1 MVHKSDRLTDAEV
14 HVIDLSSP
22 DRKVAAAILH
32 SCVTTG
38 FFYVSNHGVAQ
49 QIIENQWQQ
58 NRAFFDLP
66 LKEKLL
72 ILADSNGRGYTPFS
86 AESLDPE
93 HQSQGDTKEGL
104 VFGREVPADGEEA
117 NLPLHGPN
125 QWPPEGL
132 LPGYKAAMQAYM
144 DAIRGLADRLLP
156 LIAIALQLPTDFFDM
171 HFDKPMIALRPLHY
185 SAQTSLPDEGIY
197 GAGAHTDYG
206 LLTVLATDENPGLQ
220 ICTEGKWAA
229 VRPVPG
235 TFIINLGDML
245 ERWTNGYFRSTLHR
259 VVNCVGKERY
269 STAFFY
275 NPNFNAR
282 VECLPQCCKIEA
294 AKFPPTTSGQHVLD
308 MYAAANKGHTS
319 TVRVAEG
326 LMEDIKTS
334 MLSSSA
340 E

>member
-1 MVHKSDRLTDAEV
+1 MFVDAEV
-14 HVIDLSSP
+14 HVIDVSSP
-22 DRKVAAAILH
+22 DKRAAAAILH
-32 SCVTTG
+32 ACVTTG
-38 FFYVSNHGVAQ
+38 FFYVAEPNHGVEQ
-49 QIIENQWQQ
+49 HVIEIN
-58 NRAFFDLP
+58 
-66 LKEKLL
+66 
-72 ILADSNGRGYTPFS
+72 SNGRGYTPFS

-104 VFGREVPADGEEA
+104 VFGRDVPADSEEA
-117 NLPLHGPN
+117 KLLLHGPN

-144 DAIRGLADRLLP
+144 DAIRGLANRLLP

-185 SAQTSLPDEGIY
+185 SAQTFLPNEGVY

-206 LLTVLATDENPGLQ
+206 LLTVPATDDNPGLR
-220 ICTEGKWAA
+220 IYTKGKWAH
-229 VRPVPG
+229 VKPVPG
-235 TFIINLGDML
+235 TFIISLGDML

-259 VVNCVGKERY
+259 VVNNVGKEPY

-282 VECLPQCCKIEA
+282 VECLPQCCKHEP

-308 MYAAANKGHTS
+308 MYAAANRGQTS

-326 LMEDIKTS
+326 
-334 MLSSSA
+334 
-340 E
+340 